1 MAERIIIDPGH
12 GGFDA
17 GASYEN
23 RKEKDDNLRLALAV
37 GQRLEN
43 AGYDVVYTRT
53 ADQYDSPF
61 DKAQIANNAQGDLF
75 VSFHRNSSERPNQY
89 NGVQTL
95 VYGGSPLADRVAE
108 NVNENL
114 AQIGFRNIGTDQRR
128 ELVVLRRTAMPAVLL
143 EVGFINSDQ
152 DNALFDQNFSEIA
165 DAIVT
170 GIERALPSSGASP
183 SGYRNTFPSYD
194 RDLYE
199 QNTAPADTVPS
210 GTGTLE
216 ATPLENVPPEPSAME
231 STSED
236 DGNDHTTSA
245 APVIADA
252 SEAADTLTM
261 EDTSSMSDSGYPA
274 VETVFPGRPGS
285 PSAPQQQPPVAP
297 DRPSAPQQRPPVAPD
312 RPSAPQQRPP
322 VVPDQGPYYYYIQ
335 VGLFRQPQNA
345 VYLMGRLRQQ
355 GYPVIWHRVSGL
367 IAIWIGPYTTLDEA
381 VRAQRELH
389 GAGYDTLIV
398 TNRLIR

>member
-95 VYGGSPLADRVAE
+95 VYGGSSLADRVAE

-114 AQIGFRNIGTDQRR
+114 EQLGFRNIGTDQRR

-143 EVGFINSDQ
+143 EVGFINSEQ

-216 ATPLENVPPEPSAME
+216 ATPLENVPPESSAME

-236 DGNDHTTSA
+236 AGNDHTTSA
-245 APVIADA
+245 APVMADA
-252 SEAADTLTM
+252 SEAAAALTM
-261 EDTSSMSDSGYPA
+261 EDASSMSDPGYPA

-285 PSAPQQQPPVAP
+285 PSAPQQRPPVAS
-297 DRPSAPQQRPPVAPD
+297 DRPSSPRQRPPVM
-312 RPSAPQQRPP
+312 
-322 VVPDQGPYYYYIQ
+322 PDQGPYYYYIQ

-381 VRAQRELH
+381 VSVQRELH
-389 GAGYDTLIV
+389 GAGHDTLIV

>member
-183 SGYRNTFPSYD
+183 SSYRNTFPSYD

-236 DGNDHTTSA
+236 AGNDHTTSA
-245 APVIADA
+245 APVMANA

-261 EDTSSMSDSGYPA
+261 EDTSSMSDPGYPA

-285 PSAPQQQPPVAP
+285 PSAPQQQ
-297 DRPSAPQQRPPVAPD
+297 PPVAPD

>member
-89 NGVQTL
+89 NGVQSL

-143 EVGFINSDQ
+143 EMGFINSDQ

-297 DRPSAPQQRPPVAPD
+297 DRPSAPQQRPPV
-312 RPSAPQQRPP
+312 
-322 VVPDQGPYYYYIQ
+322 VPDQGPYYYYIQ

-381 VRAQRELH
+381 VRVQRELH

>member
-89 NGVQTL
+89 NGVQSL

-261 EDTSSMSDSGYPA
+261 EDTSSMSDPGYPA

-285 PSAPQQQPPVAP
+285 PSAPQQQ
-297 DRPSAPQQRPPVAPD
+297 PPVAPD

-381 VRAQRELH
+381 VRVQRELH

>member
-89 NGVQTL
+89 NGVQSL

-297 DRPSAPQQRPPVAPD
+297 DRPSAPQQRPPV
-312 RPSAPQQRPP
+312 
-322 VVPDQGPYYYYIQ
+322 VPDQGPYYYYIQ

-345 VYLMGRLRQQ
+345 VYLMGRRRQQ

-381 VRAQRELH
+381 VRVQRELH

>member
-89 NGVQTL
+89 NGVQSL

-245 APVIADA
+245 APVMADA

-285 PSAPQQQPPVAP
+285 PSAPQQQ
-297 DRPSAPQQRPPVAPD
+297 PPVAPD

-381 VRAQRELH
+381 VRVQRELH

>member
-143 EVGFINSDQ
+143 EMGFINSDQ

-297 DRPSAPQQRPPVAPD
+297 DRPSAPQQRPPV
-312 RPSAPQQRPP
+312 
-322 VVPDQGPYYYYIQ
+322 VPDQGPYYYYIQ

-381 VRAQRELH
+381 VRVQRELH

>member
-89 NGVQTL
+89 NGVQSL

-297 DRPSAPQQRPPVAPD
+297 DRPSAPQQRPPV
-312 RPSAPQQRPP
+312 
-322 VVPDQGPYYYYIQ
+322 VPDQGPYYYYIQ

-381 VRAQRELH
+381 VRVQRELH

>member
-89 NGVQTL
+89 NGVQSL

-199 QNTAPADTVPS
+199 QNAAPADTVPS

-297 DRPSAPQQRPPVAPD
+297 DRPSAPQQRPPV
-312 RPSAPQQRPP
+312 
-322 VVPDQGPYYYYIQ
+322 VPDQGPYYYYIQ

-381 VRAQRELH
+381 VRVQRELH

>member
-1 MAERIIIDPGH
+1 M
-12 GGFDA
+12 
-17 GASYEN
+17 
-23 RKEKDDNLRLALAV
+23 
-37 GQRLEN
+37 EN

-89 NGVQTL
+89 NGVQSL

-297 DRPSAPQQRPPVAPD
+297 DRPSAPQQRPPV
-312 RPSAPQQRPP
+312 
-322 VVPDQGPYYYYIQ
+322 VPDQGPYYYYIQ

-381 VRAQRELH
+381 VRVQRELH

>member
-89 NGVQTL
+89 NGVQSL

-216 ATPLENVPPEPSAME
+216 ATPLENVPTEPSAME

-297 DRPSAPQQRPPVAPD
+297 DRPSAPQQRPPV
-312 RPSAPQQRPP
+312 
-322 VVPDQGPYYYYIQ
+322 VPDQGPYYYYIQ

-381 VRAQRELH
+381 VRVQRELH

>member
-216 ATPLENVPPEPSAME
+216 ATPPENVPPEPSAME

-297 DRPSAPQQRPPVAPD
+297 DRPSAPQQRPPV
-312 RPSAPQQRPP
+312 
-322 VVPDQGPYYYYIQ
+322 VPDQGPYYYYIQ

-381 VRAQRELH
+381 VRVQRELH

>member
-89 NGVQTL
+89 NGVQSL

-245 APVIADA
+245 APVMADA

-285 PSAPQQQPPVAP
+285 PSAPQQQ
-297 DRPSAPQQRPPVAPD
+297 PPVAPD

>member
-297 DRPSAPQQRPPVAPD
+297 DRPSAPQQRPPV
-312 RPSAPQQRPP
+312 
-322 VVPDQGPYYYYIQ
+322 VPDQGPYYYYIQ

-381 VRAQRELH
+381 VRVQRELH

>member
-297 DRPSAPQQRPPVAPD
+297 DRPSAPQQRPPV
-312 RPSAPQQRPP
+312 
-322 VVPDQGPYYYYIQ
+322 VPDQGPYYYYIQ

>member
-236 DGNDHTTSA
+236 AGNDHTTSA
-245 APVIADA
+245 APVMADA

-261 EDTSSMSDSGYPA
+261 EDTSSMSDPGYPA

-285 PSAPQQQPPVAP
+285 PSAPHSSLLWLPTDHPL
-297 DRPSAPQQRPPVAPD
+297 PS
-312 RPSAPQQRPP
+312 
-322 VVPDQGPYYYYIQ
+322 
-335 VGLFRQPQNA
+335 
-345 VYLMGRLRQQ
+345 
-355 GYPVIWHRVSGL
+355 SGL
-367 IAIWIGPYTTLDEA
+367 LWCLTRDLTT
-381 VRAQRELH
+381 
-389 GAGYDTLIV
+389 TIF
-398 TNRLIR
+398 RLACSGSRKMPCT

>member
-261 EDTSSMSDSGYPA
+261 EDTSSMSDPGYPA

-285 PSAPQQQPPVAP
+285 PSAPQQ
-297 DRPSAPQQRPPVAPD
+297 RPPVAPD
-312 RPSAPQQRPP
+312 RLSAPQQRPP

-381 VRAQRELH
+381 VRVQRELH

>member
-114 AQIGFRNIGTDQRR
+114 AQNGFRNIGTDQRR

-297 DRPSAPQQRPPVAPD
+297 DRPSAPQQRPPV
-312 RPSAPQQRPP
+312 
-322 VVPDQGPYYYYIQ
+322 VPDQGPYYYYIQ

-381 VRAQRELH
+381 VRVQRELH